1 MARIMKSYGINVTI
15 LSGIYYQPEF
25 FSNFIGRYNGIKYY
39 MPSIYVKPN
48 FRLKHYYY
56 KFIHILKVINL
67 LIHLKKKWEKVHFIF
82 DDNST
87 PSPILFILQ
96 WFGIIELIFNIE
108 EWPLSHNIP
117 FQRKMISHLFVIMA
131 FKLCRKSVCVSSYLI
146 KKAKYYNKTA
156 KIFKLPALTQYTDL
170 NNEENT
176 TSAVSELGTKFL
188 YCGNLGYSEVI
199 WTIIKAY
206 ENTCLLNPHEKIE
219 LVLILHGDPLIMQ
232 KFYKYIK
239 KSNNSIRLLS
249 YLTEL
254 EMFTQFAQASVL
266 LAPLRCTLQDEA
278 RFPQKI
284 AEYVATARPI
294 ITTNIGDIS
303 LYFDSNE
310 SAIFLNDFSAEE
322 IAKKMGFVIENKE
335 TLRIIGIKG
344 NKVGRKHFDY
354 TKYVSSFGEF
364 IIS

>member
-1 MARIMKSYGINVTI
+1 MAKILKSYGINVII
-15 LSGIYYQPEF
+15 LSGLYYQQEF
-25 FSNFIGRYNGIKYY
+25 FSNLIGRYNGIKYY

-48 FRLKHYYY
+48 LKLKHYYY
-56 KFIHILKVINL
+56 KFIHVLRVIIL
-67 LIHLKKKWEKVHFIF
+67 LIHLKKKWKKVHFIF

-96 WFGIIELIFNIE
+96 WFGVIELIFNIE

-117 FQRKMISHLFVIMA
+117 FQRKLISHWFVIIA
-131 FKLCRKSVCVSSYLI
+131 FKLCKKSVCVSSYLI
-146 KKAKYYNKTA
+146 EKAKNYNKIA
-156 KIFKLPALTQYTDL
+156 KTFKLPALTHFNDL
-170 NNEENT
+170 INEENAN
-176 TSAVSELGTKFL
+176 SVDSELSTKFL
-188 YCGNLGYSEVI
+188 FCANLGYSEVI

-206 ENTCLLNPHEKIE
+206 ENTCLLNPDEKIE
-219 LVLILHGDPLIMQ
+219 LVLILHGEPLIMQ

-249 YLTEL
+249 DLTEL
-254 EMFTQFAQASVL
+254 ELFTQFAQASVL
-266 LAPLRCTLQDEA
+266 LAPLRRTLQDEA

-284 AEYVATARPI
+284 AEYVATSRPI

-310 SAIFLNDFSAEE
+310 SAIFLNDFSVEE
-322 IAKKMGFVIENKE
+322 IAKKMDFVIENKE
-335 TLRIIGIKG
+335 TLRIIGING

-354 TKYVSSFGEF
+354 TNYVSSFGEF
-364 IIS
+364 ITS